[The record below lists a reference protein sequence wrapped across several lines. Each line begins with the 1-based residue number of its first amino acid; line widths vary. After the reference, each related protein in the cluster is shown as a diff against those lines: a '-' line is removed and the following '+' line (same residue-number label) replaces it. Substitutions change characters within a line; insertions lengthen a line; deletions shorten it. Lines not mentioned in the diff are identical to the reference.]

1 MKDFLKWLGINEK
14 IAKVAVWALIIMIL
28 LIIFNAFLESIGV
41 PYYKLSVE
49 NLSKINTSTIFEYL
63 SAWIMTVLNFL
74 SIVLIVFRIKD
85 FKKIFKYSILY
96 LIMNIILLN
105 IANYTILQVFII
117 LFVILFCY
125 LFSGKKWKYIL
136 YAIGSFIINAML
148 QYVSYVYKI
157 QFVDYNAIDS
167 IKRLVLSIDYYLVLS
182 LIILVK
188 EIYLKKRGD
197 K

>member
-49 NLSKINTSTIFEYL
+49 NLSKINTSTILEYL

-125 LFSGKKWKYIL
+125 LFSGKKWKCAL
-136 YAIGSFIINAML
+136 YAIGSILLNFAL
-148 QYVSYVYKI
+148 QYVTYIYKL
-157 QFVDYNAIDS
+157 QFIDYNKVNS
-167 IKRLVLSIDYYLVLS
+167 LGKLVLSIDYYLMLT
-182 LIILVK
+182 LIIVVK
-188 EIYLKKRGD
+188 EIYLRKRGE